1 MSRLLIATLLIASIA
16 HTGFASGEP
25 GGPAPPCSS
34 NGTHRVEVEFTSKVV
49 KNEYIIQFD
58 SYYDPKERAGFLRT
72 ALLDHSPLLWRIL
85 ERNNP
90 AAEHYASDFD
100 VVQVEETGPLR
111 DVASVI
117 CRHPHVRSVTP
128 QRIVVRSLKYVP
140 IPPEE
145 RGEGGDGG
153 DDEEEESDDPEGDAE
168 ELENDAELNDVIL
181 NLAKENLGGRGGP
194 DNNAGATG
202 RQLKSDSAQNN
213 ESANRLQNRR
223 LLRAVPRQI
232 TSLLKADV
240 LWGMG
245 ITGRGIKVAVFDTGL
260 AKSHPHFKRIKERTN
275 WTNEKS
281 LDDGV
286 SHGTFVAG
294 VIASTTE
301 CLGFAPDAELHIFR
315 VFTNNQVSYTSWF
328 LDAFNYAILKKIN
341 VLNLSIGGPDF
352 LDQPFVDKVRI
363 KVGVACETI

>member
-1 MSRLLIATLLIASIA
+1 MSRLLITTLQIASIVLTA
-16 HTGFASGEP
+16 FASDPSGSM
-25 GGPAPPCSS
+25 PPCST
-34 NGTHRVEVEFTSKVV
+34 NGTHRVEVEFTSQVV
-49 KNEYIIQFD
+49 KNEFIIQFD
-58 SYYDPKERAGFLRT
+58 SYYDTKERAGFLRT
-72 ALLDHSPLLWRIL
+72 VLLDYSPLLWRIL

-90 AAEHYASDFD
+90 AAENYASDFD
-100 VVQVEETGPLR
+100 VVQVEETEPLR
-111 DVASVI
+111 DVAYDIS
-117 CRHPHVRSVTP
+117 RHPHVRSVTP
-128 QRIVVRSLKYVP
+128 QRIVVRSLKYLP

-145 RGEGGDGG
+145 REEYGDGA
-153 DDEEEESDDPEGDAE
+153 DEEEESEGPEGDAE
-168 ELENDAELNDVIL
+168 KLENDAEFNDVIL
-181 NLAKENLGGRGGP
+181 NLAKENLGGRGWP
-194 DNNAGATG
+194 YINAGATG
-202 RQLKSDSAQNN
+202 RQLKSDSAPNN

-240 LWGMG
+240 LWSMG
-245 ITGRGIKVAVFDTGL
+245 ITGRGIRVAVFDTGL

-363 KVGVACETI
+363 KGGVTV